1 MKLGPKRG
9 HQIEAA
15 NVRRQALIGLNFVL
29 DDVTDTQPLV
39 KSSSEGEIAWQI
51 EADTTMA

>member
-15 NVRRQALIGLNFVL
+15 DVRRQALIGLNLVL